1 MTGNV
6 MSEVFQGVD
15 WLGSFYFWVVLFF
28 ISGAVFSFRSIDK
41 TRVMQVV
48 IVGVR
53 VVSILMLVGGAVFL
67 FCRDGIK

>member
-6 MSEVFQGVD
+6 MSEVFQDVD
-15 WLGSFYFWVVLFF
+15 WLRSFYFWVVLFF